1 VAAPDLD
8 LDWEEGIFRALRGFW
23 RRFARRPPPVD
34 AGRAATLAPLSRR
47 LSVLASLCA
56 CAPLRVLPARDRGG
70 LRGDDLLFP
79 HVMDLAEDPETNA
92 SLYLLRAVVAGTVH
106 RQRLTP
112 PFDPDARARMSAQA
126 VDRAVATLRDEL
138 PGFGPAWDAA
148 RALEQAAG
156 RAESCLWGPLIPAE
170 LDRAENFSNE
180 EEGAPPADGATEA
193 EAPAVDALHVHELDE
208 EEALALPV
216 HSFEKVELAEPFNGT
231 LRQLDGEDDLQAH
244 LEALD
249 EVPLGDLLRGG
260 PQAHSLLRAE
270 IALDADIPDVAHVD
284 ADEAFERFDEWDG
297 RRRRY
302 RPGWCR
308 VYPTA
313 MPRGDDAW
321 ARAALRR
328 HHRAVDQLH
337 AQLLRHRDRLRAAP
351 RQADGEDVDIDAVTD
366 AWATI
371 AAGHSPTDRL
381 YVRQARRER
390 DLATTVLL
398 DVSLSTDAWVDDR
411 RVLDVAR
418 ESVLVL
424 GEVADRLG
432 DALQVIAFASHTRHR
447 IRAWSVRDWH
457 EPWTQGRARLGLL
470 QPQGYTRIG
479 PALRYATAQLR
490 ATSARRR
497 LLLLV
502 SDGKPTDYDRYEGR
516 YGMADVRQAL
526 REAGRAGVHTHALA
540 IDSVAQEWLPAML
553 GPGAWSVLPHPADLP
568 AALTRAWGRVT

>member
-1 VAAPDLD
+1 MGGPQLE
-8 LDWEEGIFRALRGFW
+8 LDWEEGLFRALRGFW
-23 RRFARRPPPVD
+23 RRLARRPAPID
-34 AGRAATLAPLSRR
+34 QGRAATLASLERR
-47 LSVLASLCA
+47 LSVLASLVA
-56 CAPLRVLPARDRGG
+56 GAPIRVLPARGRGG
-70 LRGDDLLFP
+70 LRGDDLLLP
-79 HVMDLAEDPETNA
+79 PTIDIAPDAESNA
-92 SLYLLRAVVAGTVH
+92 GLYLLGAVVGGAIH
-106 RQRLTP
+106 RLQPDVPR
-112 PFDPDARARMSAQA
+112 DPAERESASARVLDQA
-126 VDRAVATLRDEL
+126 VAVLVDEL
-138 PGFGPAWDAA
+138 PAFGPAWDAA
-148 RALEQAAG
+148 RDLERRAG
-156 RAESCLWGPLIPAE
+156 RAESCLWGALIPVDG
-170 LDRAENFSNE
+170 DRSERIGD
-180 EEGAPPADGATEA
+180 EEGTAPPAADSSQVQ
-193 EAPAVDALHVHELDE
+193 APPVEELHVHDLDE

-216 HSFEKVELAEPFNGT
+216 HSFEKVEMAEPFNGT

-244 LEALD
+244 LEALE

-260 PQAHSLLRAE
+260 PQAHSLIQAD
-270 IALDADIPDVAHVD
+270 IALDADIPDVAHVE
-284 ADEAFERFDEWDG
+284 ADEPFESYDEWDG

-313 MPRGDDAW
+313 LPRGDDAW
-321 ARAALRR
+321 AAAALQRHRR
-328 HHRAVDQLH
+328 TVETLYGQV
-337 AQLLRHRDRLRAAP
+337 LRHRDRLRAAP

-381 YVRQARRER
+381 YVRQARQER

-447 IRAWSVRDWH
+447 VRAWTVRDWH
-457 EPWTQGRARLGLL
+457 EPWRIGRGRLGLL
-470 QPQGYTRIG
+470 RPQGYTRIG
-479 PALRYATAQLR
+479 PALRYATAQLC
-490 ATSARRR
+490 ATSARHR

-526 REAGRAGVHTHALA
+526 REAARAGVRTHALA
-540 IDSVAQEWLPAML
+540 IDAVAQDWLPAML
-553 GPGAWSVLPHPADLP
+553 GPGAWSILPHPADLP
-568 AALTRAWGRVT
+568 AALTRAWGRLR